1 MKPFI
6 HLFETPK
13 NYYFYDVNRNE
24 NVQVS
29 QKVYGYLERVLNDD
43 VREEG
48 KDLDI
53 EKEIR
58 MLKENGYLSDN
69 QVKEIKHLGT
79 DLLPL
84 YLARKMN
91 ILTIQLTQNCNLRC
105 SYCAYTSNNGTNRLH
120 QNKKVDLNIAKK
132 AILMLR
138 DNSIDS
144 NKLSIGFYGGEP
156 LLEFDLIKEIVRFC
170 KKELIGREVNYTI
183 TTNSTLLSDEIL
195 EFFERENFQIVLSLD
210 GPKKINDKNRKFL
223 QGNDSVY
230 DKVIKNI
237 KKIEKE
243 YKKLFKNLTINMVI
257 DPTQNFN
264 DYQELFIQN
273 PLLNKVKIMATL
285 VDNDYKEVE
294 YTATELFNKQY
305 GENRYKYYLYYLG
318 KIELENKK
326 FFSALFQQNYKEL
339 LGGHR
344 RAYSLGKTACP
355 SGPCIPGKQRLMV
368 DVNGMFYP
376 CERISETDENNIIGN
391 IDRGIELN
399 KSIEVMN
406 IARQNEEECKK
417 CFAFRYCGLCIKAYE
432 EGKVQDQRLKNKC
445 QSTRNGFH
453 NHLMEMEFIRETSDL
468 A

>member
-183 TTNSTLLSDEIL
+183 TTN
-195 EFFERENFQIVLSLD
+195 
-210 GPKKINDKNRKFL
+210 
-223 QGNDSVY
+223 
-230 DKVIKNI
+230 
-237 KKIEKE
+237 
-243 YKKLFKNLTINMVI
+243 
-257 DPTQNFN
+257 
-264 DYQELFIQN
+264 
-273 PLLNKVKIMATL
+273 
-285 VDNDYKEVE
+285 
-294 YTATELFNKQY
+294 
-305 GENRYKYYLYYLG
+305 
-318 KIELENKK
+318 
-326 FFSALFQQNYKEL
+326 
-339 LGGHR
+339 
-344 RAYSLGKTACP
+344 
-355 SGPCIPGKQRLMV
+355 
-368 DVNGMFYP
+368 
-376 CERISETDENNIIGN
+376 
-391 IDRGIELN
+391 
-399 KSIEVMN
+399 
-406 IARQNEEECKK
+406 
-417 CFAFRYCGLCIKAYE
+417 
-432 EGKVQDQRLKNKC
+432 
-445 QSTRNGFH
+445 
-453 NHLMEMEFIRETSDL
+453 
-468 A
+468 